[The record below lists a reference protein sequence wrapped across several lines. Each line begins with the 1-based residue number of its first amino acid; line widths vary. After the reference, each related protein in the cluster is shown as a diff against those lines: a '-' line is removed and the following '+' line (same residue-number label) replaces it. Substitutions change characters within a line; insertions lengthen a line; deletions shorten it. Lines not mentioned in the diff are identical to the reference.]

1 MSDPA
6 QDSTSAATPEPSPTN
21 DATPAGAGAR
31 SSAPKWIAA
40 MAVIAVIAAGA
51 GWFAAD
57 RSTTEDLGEPVADD
71 ASTAD
76 TPGDEP
82 TADEAELAAKAEEAA
97 AEAADA
103 AGTPSWLFS
112 LTATGGTFSAN
123 ELNPNIGTLTLTG
136 TSTET
141 TGFTD
146 RPIRDAVTFGTDKL
160 PTAWPEMFADS
171 DPNAVL
177 IARDADGI
185 RQTYVL
191 ELSSPTIDGTALTFQ
206 VAAVEG
212 KDHSSQLPGMTTR
225 AATVPL
231 ASFGE
236 VALFIDSVTPPGPHW
251 ICTSGSNGSGTQITP
266 PAPIPF
272 DSWTSQAS
280 NQFEAQCWSK
290 KGQPS
295 VIGTIG

>member
-1 MSDPA
+1 MSAPANEPVDDP
-6 QDSTSAATPEPSPTN
+6 TPSAAPNEARSIS
-21 DATPAGAGAR
+21 GGR

-40 MAVIAVIAAGA
+40 LAVTAVVAAGA
-51 GWFAAD
+51 GWFVAD
-57 RSTTEDLGEPVADD
+57 RSETKDVGEPVASTEPSGSESSRDD
-71 ASTAD
+71 A
-76 TPGDEP
+76 EV
-82 TADEAELAAKAEEAA
+82 EAAEAAAAAA
-97 AEAADA
+97 AEAA
-103 AGTPSWLFS
+103 GEPSWLFS
-112 LTATGGTFSAN
+112 LTAEGGTFSAN

-136 TSTET
+136 TSAET

-146 RPIRDAVTFGTDKL
+146 RPVRDAVTFGTAQL

-177 IARDADGI
+177 IARDADGT

-191 ELSSPTIDGTALTFQ
+191 ELSSPTIEGTSLTFQ
-206 VAAVEG
+206 VAAIEG

-225 AATVPL
+225 AATVPPGT
-231 ASFGE
+231 FGE

-251 ICTSGSNGSGTQITP
+251 ICTSGSNGNGTQINP

-280 NQFEAQCWSK
+280 TQFEAQCWAK
-290 KGQPS
+290 HGQPS
-295 VIGTIG
+295 VIGTID

>member
-6 QDSTSAATPEPSPTN
+6 QDTTSAATPEPSPPN
-21 DATPAGAGAR
+21 DAAPSGTGR

-40 MAVIAVIAAGA
+40 MAVVAVIAAGA

-57 RSTTEDLGEPVADD
+57 RSTTEDLGEPVADE

-76 TPGDEP
+76 EP
-82 TADEAELAAKAEEAA
+82 AADEADMAAA
-97 AEAADA
+97 AETAAADAADA

-112 LTATGGTFSAN
+112 LTATGGTFGAN

-136 TSTET
+136 TSAET

-146 RPIRDAVTFGTDKL
+146 RPVRDAVTFGTDKL

-177 IARDADGI
+177 LARDADGT

-225 AATVPL
+225 AATVPP

-251 ICTSGSNGSGTQITP
+251 ICTSGTNGSGTQITP

-272 DSWTSQAS
+272 DSWNSPAS
-280 NQFEAQCWSK
+280 TQFEAQCWSK

-295 VIGTIG
+295 VIGTTG